1 MDQIHHFHA
10 MIGRCIRSMV
20 VALDR
25 PMPYKRGGRRHFG
38 ANVFISV
45 TTTPTIPHPIR
56 DGESSDLKV
65 VACGA

>member
-1 MDQIHHFHA
+1 
-10 MIGRCIRSMV
+10 MV

-38 ANVFISV
+38 ANVSISV

-56 DGESSDLKV
+56 DDESSDLKV